1 MVRPKK
7 QGQPL
12 PADTPNLE
20 DGGQYGITGDQR
32 QAMTDM
38 PLLTQKPDLTTG
50 ETVGNVAS
58 PVAMGDPM
66 EEASSFPNTA
76 TPLTAPG
83 NNLRSTA
90 RPLVIDAQ
98 VHTANLLK
106 SWAEDSGNPAVMNAS
121 MQQDINLLIN
131 PEIQ

>member
-1 MVRPKK
+1 MPRKAK

-12 PADTPNLE
+12 PAETPGLE
-20 DGGQYGITGDQR
+20 DGGQYGIVGDQR
-32 QAMTDM
+32 NAMTEM
-38 PLLTQKPDLTTG
+38 PLVAQKPDLTAG
-50 ETVGNVAS
+50 ETVGNVAP
-58 PVAMGDPM
+58 PVAMADPVQ
-66 EEASSFPNTA
+66 EASGFSNTA

-83 NNLRSTA
+83 NNLKSTA